1 MSNFHYDPGDGAF
14 AKVIAGVLLGLG
26 IFILLWL
33 WRGSVQDAALI
44 EVAGIGLV
52 VLIYVGAWL
61 YGQVTDNRV
70 KVMQVRQSVIRVP
83 AEPEDDDVITTD
95 DYRLLGSPQSYPSQP
110 FTTRQQREV
119 IYDFN
124 TEGKRIEA
132 QRQAVQHFIESCF
145 PTCRRQ
151 GNWRME
157 AALYGQTAEF
167 LCNIE
172 GAPLLRMGKGYT
184 WREGVTHEDL
194 ETWLYQ
200 CTHRPA
206 TTPPQNEPI

>member
-33 WRGSVQDAALI
+33 WRASVQEAALI

-52 VLIYVGAWL
+52 ILIYVGAWL

-70 KVMQVRQSVIRVP
+70 KVMQVRHDPPIRVP

-95 DYRLLGSPQSYPSQP
+95 DYHLLGSPQSYPSQP

-132 QRQAVQHFIESCF
+132 QRKAVEHFID
-145 PTCRRQ
+145 TCYPVCKRQ
-151 GNWRME
+151 GNWKME
-157 AALYGQTAEF
+157 ARLYGVTADF
-167 LCNIE
+167 LCAIQ
-172 GAPLLRMGKGYT
+172 GAPLLHMGKGYT

-200 CTHRPA
+200 CTHR
-206 TTPPQNEPI
+206 TTTLPQDEAI